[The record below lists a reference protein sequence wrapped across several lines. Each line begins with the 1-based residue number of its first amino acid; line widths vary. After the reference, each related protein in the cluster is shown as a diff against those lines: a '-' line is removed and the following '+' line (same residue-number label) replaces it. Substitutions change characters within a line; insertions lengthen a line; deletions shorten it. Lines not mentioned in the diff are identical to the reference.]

1 VAVDRT
7 RYSHLHAASETS
19 VRQADADLLRRLAR
33 GDRDAVAELYD
44 RHAGRV
50 LGLAL
55 RIVRDSSDAEDVVQE
70 VFSQAWR
77 TAPNYEASR
86 GTVAGWLLMMARS
99 RAIDRVRA
107 RQARRDAGVEP
118 DPETIPSTAVPV
130 PEQIIANQQ
139 AARVR
144 GAMAGL
150 PVEQRTALELAY
162 FEGLTQSEIAE
173 RLQIPLGTVKTRI
186 RAALAFLRRSVRS

>member
-1 VAVDRT
+1 MAVDRT